1 MVVMMMVV
9 VVVMPVC
16 SRGDPDVTA
25 CTMVM
30 VVMMVMS
37 DHNLGSLDAAG
48 LREPFIVGL

>member
-1 MVVMMMVV
+1 MMVMMMVV
-9 VVVMPVC
+9 MPVR
-16 SRGDPDVTA
+16 SRGDPHVTA

-48 LREPFIVGL
+48 LREPFIIGL

>member
-9 VVVMPVC
+9 MPVR
-16 SRGDPDVTA
+16 SRGDRDVTA

-48 LREPFIVGL
+48 LREPFIIGL

>member
-1 MVVMMMVV
+1 MVVVMMVV
-9 VVVMPVC
+9 VVPMR

>member
-1 MVVMMMVV
+1 MMVVMMVV
-9 VVVMPVC
+9 PMR

-37 DHNLGSLDAAG
+37 DHNLGSLDAVG